1 MEDIVAKYKTSTI
14 VSDEFFTYGKR
25 LCESIGRGLFGILKM
40 YAIVGAIP
48 EESFESG
55 EVKGRRDNE
64 NLPNAGKHQDGD
76 GIIHHGLII
85 DRHELLTDALGDGI

>member
-1 MEDIVAKYKTSTI
+1 MEDIISENKTSTI

-40 YAIVGAIP
+40 HAIVGAIP

-55 EVKGRRDNE
+55 EVKGRRNDE
-64 NLPNAGKHQDGD
+64 NLPNSREHEHRD
-76 GIIHHGLII
+76 GIIDHGLII
-85 DRHELLTDALGDGI
+85 DRHELLADALGDGI